1 MKRGLVLEGGAM
13 RGLFTA
19 GILDT
24 MMENGIDFDGI
35 VGVSAGAAFGC
46 NYKSKQI
53 GRTLRYNVKYCNDP
67 RYCSFRSL
75 LKTGDMY
82 GAKFCYHDLPEK
94 LDIFDTRAF
103 ESNKTEFY
111 LVCTD
116 VETGNPVYHKME
128 RCDYDELEWMRASAS
143 MPLVSKIV
151 EVGGKKMLDGG
162 ISDSI
167 PLKYFESIGYDR
179 NVVVLTQPKGY
190 LKNKNNMMP
199 LIRLRLKKYPKLVDA
214 MARRHEMYNS
224 TLEYIWNQEKAGN
237 ILVLSPKDNL
247 PVNHVEHK
255 AENLHAAYNLGK
267 ELICERLNEVIEF
280 LK

>member
-19 GILDT
+19 GVLDT
-24 MMENGIDFDGI
+24 MVEHGIEFDGI

-53 GRTLRYNVKYCNDP
+53 GRTLRYNIKYCNDP
-67 RYCSFRSL
+67 RYCSFLSL

-94 LDIFDTRAF
+94 LDIFDFQTF

-111 LVCTD
+111 IVCTNI
-116 VETGNPVYHKME
+116 ETGEPVYHKME
-128 RCDYDELEWMRASAS
+128 KCDYDELEWMRASAS
-143 MPLVSKIV
+143 MPLVSRVV

-179 NVVVLTQPKGY
+179 NVVVLTQPEGY
-190 LKNKNNMMP
+190 LKSKNKMIS

-224 TLEYIWNQEKAGN
+224 TLEYIWSQEQAGN
-237 ILVLSPKDNL
+237 ILVLCPKESL

-255 AENLHAAYNLGK
+255 AENLYAAYNMGK

>member
-19 GILDT
+19 GVLDT
-24 MMENGIDFDGI
+24 MMEHGIEFDGI

-46 NYKSKQI
+46 NSTSKQI
-53 GRTLRYNVKYCNDP
+53 GRTLRYNIKYCNDP
-67 RYCSFRSL
+67 RYCSFLSL

-94 LDIFDTRAF
+94 LDIFDFQTF

-111 LVCTD
+111 IVCTNI
-116 VETGNPVYHKME
+116 ETGEPVYHKME
-128 RCDYDELEWMRASAS
+128 KCDYDELEWMRASAS
-143 MPLVSKIV
+143 MPLVSRVV

-179 NVVVLTQPKGY
+179 NVVVLTQPEGY
-190 LKNKNNMMP
+190 LKSKNKMIS

-224 TLEYIWNQEKAGN
+224 TLEYIWSQ
-237 ILVLSPKDNL
+237 
-247 PVNHVEHK
+247 
-255 AENLHAAYNLGK
+255 
-267 ELICERLNEVIEF
+267 
-280 LK
+280 